1 MAREAHAL
9 PRDGTDR
16 AVVEMLQAE
25 LGSTVVRLVRR
36 RAAWPAYE
44 LHLADGTAK
53 HGAVERRVGAVMQH
67 AAMRLGVALS
77 WHALTGRDRR
87 QWAEPGR
94 VLYPALA
101 IVRPT

>member
-16 AVVEMLQAE
+16 AVIELLHAE

-36 RAAWPAYE
+36 RTAWPSYE
-44 LHLADGTAK
+44 LHLADGTPK
-53 HGAVERRVGAVMQH
+53 HGAVERRVGAAMQH
-67 AAMRLGVALS
+67 ASMRLGAALS

-87 QWAEPGR
+87 RWAEPGQ

-101 IVRPT
+101 IVRPL